1 MRKDSF
7 SFSFLLF
14 YVLNVSSV
22 RLSARRF
29 SLSLRG
35 VQKHI
40 DLLVFKDDWD
50 KQGDCDTYT
59 HAHHSHI
66 LMQRYLLRQEGA
78 CGALSSSNSSTSDD
92 AVKRGSSSPPAAGCW

>member
-1 MRKDSF
+1 MCRLCVS
-7 SFSFLLF
+7 LLAA
-14 YVLNVSSV
+14 SRCRSV
-22 RLSARRF
+22 
-29 SLSLRG
+29 G
-35 VQKHI
+35 VQKHV

-78 CGALSSSNSSTSDD
+78 CSALSSRQQLD
-92 AVKRGSSSPPAAGCW
+92 V